1 MPDYDYR
8 VDTSLCQAV
17 NAVTATTG
25 IPRSLVLEMVQRGNT
40 TTENAA
46 GPFSHQRLFCD
57 SQRNGHILMG
67 HSCRRRNIQ

>member
-25 IPRSLVLEMVQRGNT
+25 SPRSLVLEMVQRVNT
-40 TTENAA
+40 TTEKDLHALECYDRLTV
-46 GPFSHQRLFCD
+46 GPLIFD
-57 SQRNGHILMG
+57 DT
-67 HSCRRRNIQ
+67 